1 MKAVV
6 LEVRGKEAVVL
17 KTDGEIIK
25 IKQKNLKTGD
35 TIELSEKQAKGK
47 VISYREI
54 WRYGSIAAAAA
65 LFLGCGGM
73 YSYNNVMACSYVS
86 LDIEPSIEYTLNRKN
101 LVLDVTALNDE
112 ATEIVQDLKAAGI
125 KQASLS
131 EAMEKTAELLEKY
144 GYMDADET
152 DYVLINVSCD
162 SEKQRELLKE
172 EASTVFDNIN
182 KADSDTVNV
191 TVTESTVSERKN
203 AKSLGISSGEYQEI
217 RKIKENETATSK
229 PEISA
234 DDIDKYSGLGVQE
247 LLESSGQLE
256 KKDAQTG
263 SENNSAASG
272 KNERSQSDKGNE
284 NAASQKESDGTAQTS
299 ENPAERRSADNNI
312 SGTDPGKTND
322 TNTEKKAA
330 DDTSEN
336 QKNAPQTFQNNTD
349 DSANKATESS
359 PNEAA
364 EQKNNDTNDIK
375 NTPQNNTQ
383 PENPSTP
390 TQDKVGR

>member
-35 TIELSEKQAKGK
+35 TIELSEKQAKGN

-256 KKDAQTG
+256 KKNAQTG
-263 SENNSAASG
+263 SENNSVASG

-284 NAASQKESDGTAQTS
+284 NAASQKESGGTAQTS
-299 ENPAERRSADNNI
+299 ESSAESRNADNYA
-312 SGTDPGKTND
+312 ND
-322 TNTEKKAA
+322 TDTGKKAA